1 MTVNVH
7 IPVHEELVECYRCGI
22 RSDADRTVRSE
33 INGEYYCMDCYEEE
47 FAICDRCDSEVYAD
61 DLYEV
66 NDEWWCESCTNRHAE
81 RCDACHE
88 LVPVDETHT
97 DRGNTVLCSSCYH
110 HRYCTCNGCEYFYP
124 IEDCYEDSGFY
135 YCEECWEDREGSDD
149 DEEGVIYAWNDG
161 PPTRFFS
168 SNSGDA
174 GYYYGVEIE
183 VEREASP
190 ITRGEMAKQVI
201 DVGRGH
207 VYCKEDGSLKC
218 GFEVVSHAADYEY
231 HLTMLPWKEIL
242 DCLREAGYRSHDPGT
257 CGLHV
262 HVSREAFGSDHET
275 QLDRI
280 HRLLYI
286 VEKFWPYW
294 LKLSRRTETTMQHWA
309 ARYLGED
316 EPLDSV
322 PKEALLDRAV
332 YGSKYHAVNLQKPKT
347 VEIRMFRGTLKLSTL
362 RATLQL
368 VHYLVGLATNDDID
382 LEKITWDDITADLV
396 KISEELKSYLIERKL
411 IE

>member
-1 MTVNVH
+1 
-7 IPVHEELVECYRCGI
+7 L
-22 RSDADRTVRSE
+22 
-33 INGEYYCMDCYEEE
+33 
-47 FAICDRCDSEVYAD
+47 
-61 DLYEV
+61 
-66 NDEWWCESCTNRHAE
+66 WWCETCVDRHAE
-81 RCDACHE
+81 RCDACHN
-88 LVPVDETHT
+88 LVPEDEIHR
-97 DRGNTVLCSSCYH
+97 DRGNTTLCDSCYE

-135 YCEECWEDREGSDD
+135 YCEECWDEREGGDD
-149 DEEGVIYAWNDG
+149 DDEGVIYAWNDG

-168 SNSGDA
+168 SGGDA

-183 VEREASP
+183 VEREASDIP
-190 ITRGEMAKQVI
+190 RGEMAKRVI
-201 DVGRGH
+201 DVGAGH

-231 HLTMLPWKEIL
+231 HLTVLPWKEIL

-280 HRLLYI
+280 HRLLYV

-294 LKLSRRTETTMQHWA
+294 LKFSRRTETSMQHWA

-316 EPLDSV
+316 EQLDHV
-322 PKEALLDRAV
+322 PKEALLDRAI
-332 YGSKYHAVNLQKPKT
+332 YGSKYHAVNLQKPRT

-368 VHYLVGLATNDDID
+368 VHYLVGLATNDNID
-382 LEKITWDDITADLV
+382 VEKLTWEEIANDLRN
-396 KISEELKSYLIERKL
+396 ISPELKTYMRERGL
-411 IE
+411 